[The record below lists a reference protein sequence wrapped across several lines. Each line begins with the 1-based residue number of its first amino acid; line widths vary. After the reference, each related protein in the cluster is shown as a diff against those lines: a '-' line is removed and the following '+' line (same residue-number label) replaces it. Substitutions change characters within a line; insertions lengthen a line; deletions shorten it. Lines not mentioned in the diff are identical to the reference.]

1 MINFISVVWTFI
13 KGHTKLVIVAVLSL
27 ALLWGAFE
35 VKWWYDDQIQ
45 QAYSRGV
52 NDTDNKWVLQMRNNK
67 DANQDFKNGQQ
78 DFSDEL
84 SRQLAEEKAK
94 NELLR
99 SRLDEKQE
107 AYNKSEAGKKF
118 GLDNDF
124 VDIYNESLG
133 VK

>member
-1 MINFISVVWTFI
+1 MINFISVILTFI
-13 KGHTKLVIVAVLSL
+13 KVHTKLVIIAVLSL

-35 VKWWYDDQIQ
+35 VKGWYDYQIQ

-67 DANQDFKNGQQ
+67 DENQDFKNGQQ

>member
-1 MINFISVVWTFI
+1 MDFISMVLTFI
-13 KGHTKLVIVAVLSL
+13 KGHTKLVIIAVLSL

-35 VKWWYDDQIQ
+35 VKGWYDYQIQ

-52 NDTDNKWVLQMRNNK
+52 NDTDNKWDLQMRNNK

-118 GLDNDF
+118 GLDNYF

>member
-1 MINFISVVWTFI
+1 MDFISMVLTFI
-13 KGHTKLVIVAVLSL
+13 KGHTKLVIIAVLSL

-35 VKWWYDDQIQ
+35 VKGWYDYQIQ
-45 QAYSRGV
+45 QAYSHGV
-52 NDTDNKWVLQMRNNK
+52 NDTDNKWDLQMRNNK
-67 DANQDFKNGQQ
+67 DANQDFKNWQQ

>member
-35 VKWWYDDQIQ
+35 VKGWYDYQIQ

-52 NDTDNKWVLQMRNNK
+52 NDTDNKWDLQMRNNK

>member
-1 MINFISVVWTFI
+1 MSFISMVWAFI

-27 ALLWGAFE
+27 ALLWGDFE

-52 NDTDNKWVLQMRNNK
+52 NDTDNKWNLQMRNNK

-78 DFSDEL
+78 SFSDEL

-94 NELLR
+94 NDLLR

-107 AYNKSEAGKKF
+107 AYSKSEAGKKF

>member
-1 MINFISVVWTFI
+1 MINFISVIWTFI
-13 KGHTKLVIVAVLSL
+13 KVHTKLVIIAVLSL

-35 VKWWYDDQIQ
+35 VKGWYDYQIQ

-67 DANQDFKNGQQ
+67 DENQDFKNGQQ

-107 AYNKSEAGKKF
+107 TYNKSEAGKKF

>member
-13 KGHTKLVIVAVLSL
+13 KGHTKLVIIAVLSL

-35 VKWWYDDQIQ
+35 VKGWYDYQIQ

-67 DANQDFKNGQQ
+67 DANQDFKNVQQ

-94 NELLR
+94 NDLLR
-99 SRLDEKQE
+99 SRLDEKQQ

>member
-1 MINFISVVWTFI
+1 MMDFISMVLTFI
-13 KGHTKLVIVAVLSL
+13 KGHTKLVIIAVLSL

-35 VKWWYDDQIQ
+35 VKGWYDYQIQ

-52 NDTDNKWVLQMRNNK
+52 NDTDNKWDLQMRNNK

-78 DFSDEL
+78 YFSDEL

-94 NELLR
+94 NKLLR

>member
-35 VKWWYDDQIQ
+35 VKGWYDYQIQ

>member
-1 MINFISVVWTFI
+1 MDFISMVLTFI
-13 KGHTKLVIVAVLSL
+13 KGHTKLVIITVLSL

-35 VKWWYDDQIQ
+35 VKGWYDYQIQ

-52 NDTDNKWVLQMRNNK
+52 NDTDNKWDLQMRNNK

>member
-1 MINFISVVWTFI
+1 MDFISMVLTFI
-13 KGHTKLVIVAVLSL
+13 KGHTKLVIIAVLSL

-35 VKWWYDDQIQ
+35 VKGWYDYQIQ

-52 NDTDNKWVLQMRNNK
+52 NDTDNKWDLQMRNNK

-84 SRQLAEEKAK
+84 GRQLAEEKAK

>member
-1 MINFISVVWTFI
+1 MDFISMVLTFI
-13 KGHTKLVIVAVLSL
+13 KGHTKLVIIAVLSL
-27 ALLWGAFE
+27 VLLWGAFE
-35 VKWWYDDQIQ
+35 VKGWYDYQIQ

-52 NDTDNKWVLQMRNNK
+52 NDTDNKWDLQMRNNK

>member
-1 MINFISVVWTFI
+1 MMDFISMVLTFI
-13 KGHTKLVIVAVLSL
+13 KGHTKLVIIAVLSL

-35 VKWWYDDQIQ
+35 VKGWYDYQIQ

-52 NDTDNKWVLQMRNNK
+52 NDTDNKWDLQMRNNK

>member
-1 MINFISVVWTFI
+1 MINFISVIWTFI
-13 KGHTKLVIVAVLSL
+13 KVHTKLVIIAVLSL

-35 VKWWYDDQIQ
+35 VKGWYDYQIQ

-67 DANQDFKNGQQ
+67 DENQDFKNGQQ

>member
-1 MINFISVVWTFI
+1 MINFISMIWTFI
-13 KGHTKLVIVAVLSL
+13 KVHTKLVIIAVLSL

-35 VKWWYDDQIQ
+35 VKGWYDYQIQ

-67 DANQDFKNGQQ
+67 DENQDFKNGQQ

>member
-1 MINFISVVWTFI
+1 MDFISMVLTFI
-13 KGHTKLVIVAVLSL
+13 KGHTKLVIIAVLSL

-35 VKWWYDDQIQ
+35 VKGWYDYQIQ

-52 NDTDNKWVLQMRNNK
+52 NDTDNKWDLQMRNNK

-94 NELLR
+94 NDLLR
-99 SRLDEKQE
+99 SRLDEKQQ

>member
-1 MINFISVVWTFI
+1 MDFISMVWTFI
-13 KGHTKLVIVAVLSL
+13 KGHTKLVIIAVLSL

-35 VKWWYDDQIQ
+35 VKGWYDDQIQ
-45 QAYSRGV
+45 QSYSRGV
-52 NDTDNKWVLQMRNNK
+52 NDTDNKWDLQMRNNK

>member
-1 MINFISVVWTFI
+1 MDFISMVLTFI
-13 KGHTKLVIVAVLSL
+13 KGHTKLVIIAVLSL

-35 VKWWYDDQIQ
+35 VKGWYDYQIQ

-52 NDTDNKWVLQMRNNK
+52 NDTDNKWDLQMRNNK

>member
-1 MINFISVVWTFI
+1 
-13 KGHTKLVIVAVLSL
+13 
-27 ALLWGAFE
+27 
-35 VKWWYDDQIQ
+35 
-45 QAYSRGV
+45 
-52 NDTDNKWVLQMRNNK
+52 MRNNK

-94 NELLR
+94 NDLLR
-99 SRLDEKQE
+99 SRLDEKQQ

>member
-1 MINFISVVWTFI
+1 MDFISMVLTFI
-13 KGHTKLVIVAVLSL
+13 KGHTKLVIIAVLSL

-35 VKWWYDDQIQ
+35 VKGWYDYQIQ

-52 NDTDNKWVLQMRNNK
+52 NDTDNKWDLQMRNNK
-67 DANQDFKNGQQ
+67 DANQYFKNGQQ

>member
-1 MINFISVVWTFI
+1 MINFISVIWTFI
-13 KGHTKLVIVAVLSL
+13 KGHTKLVIIAVLSL

-35 VKWWYDDQIQ
+35 VKGWYDYQIQ

-52 NDTDNKWVLQMRNNK
+52 NDTDNKWNLQMRNNK

-78 DFSDEL
+78 SFSDEL

-94 NELLR
+94 NDLLR

-107 AYNKSEAGKKF
+107 AYSKSEAGKKF

>member
-1 MINFISVVWTFI
+1 MDFISMVWTFI
-13 KGHTKLVIVAVLSL
+13 KGHTKLVIIAVLSL

-35 VKWWYDDQIQ
+35 VKGWYDYQIQ

-52 NDTDNKWVLQMRNNK
+52 NDTDNKWDLQMRNNK

>member
-1 MINFISVVWTFI
+1 MDFISMVWTFI
-13 KGHTKLVIVAVLSL
+13 KGHTKLVIIAVLSL

-35 VKWWYDDQIQ
+35 VKGWYDDQIQ

-52 NDTDNKWVLQMRNNK
+52 NDTDNKWDLQMRNNK

>member
-1 MINFISVVWTFI
+1 MSFISMVWAFI

-27 ALLWGAFE
+27 ALLCGAFE

-52 NDTDNKWVLQMRNNK
+52 NDTDNKWNLQMRNNK

-78 DFSDEL
+78 SFSDEL

-94 NELLR
+94 NDLLR

-107 AYNKSEAGKKF
+107 AYSKSEAGKKF

-133 VK
+133 G